1 MSVASA
7 PRDRRAERYAAT
19 RREIIDAA
27 WDLVHADG
35 LASLA
40 MRDLG
45 SRVGMRAQSLYA
57 YFPSKFAIFDAMFAE
72 SNREFLQRVKDLGT
86 ARDPIQGLRNRTHL
100 FLSFCVEDPAR
111 YQLMFTRTIDGFE
124 PSPEAFAP
132 ALEVLDGAVAG
143 LRACGI
149 DDPRAVDMW
158 TAIISGLAAQQASN
172 EPGSDRW
179 TRLAGDA
186 VDMFLAHYA
195 SNEMRR

>member
-1 MSVASA
+1 VSVSA
-7 PRDRRAERYAAT
+7 VPRDRRAERYAAT

-72 SNREFLQRVKDLGT
+72 SNHEFLRRVKELGT
-86 ARDPIQGLRNRTHL
+86 ARDPVQGLRNRTHL

-111 YQLMFTRTIDGFE
+111 YQLMFTRSIDGFE
-124 PSPEAFAP
+124 PSPDAFAP
-132 ALEVLDGAVAG
+132 AVEVLNGAVAQ

-149 DDPRAVDMW
+149 EDPRAVDMW
-158 TAIISGLAAQQASN
+158 TAIVSGLASQQASN

-179 TRLAGDA
+179 TRLADDA

-195 SNEMRR
+195 SKERR

>member
-1 MSVASA
+1 MSVATA

-27 WDLVHADG
+27 WDLVHAGG

-57 YFPSKFAIFDAMFAE
+57 YFPSKFAIVDAMFAE
-72 SNREFLQRVKDLGT
+72 SNREFLQRLEGLAT
-86 ARDPIQGLRNRTHL
+86 TPDPVQRLRNRTRL
-100 FLSFCVEDPAR
+100 SLSFCVEDPAR
-111 YQLMFTRTIDGFE
+111 YQLMFTRSIDGFE

-132 ALEVLDGAVAG
+132 AVEALEGLVAG

-149 DDPRAVDMW
+149 EDPRAFDMW
-158 TAIISGLAAQQASN
+158 TAIIAGLAAQQASN

-179 TRLAGDA
+179 TRLADDA
-186 VDMFLAHYA
+186 VDMFLARYA
-195 SNEMRR
+195 PKEIRR